1 MRWYSHPA
9 KKNIRESID
18 LIGEE
23 RGSHEA
29 FWRRSWKKEVLG
41 RRKCQDVVEEEKR
54 SFREDFGGVS
64 EGRKWKDEEEVL
76 KIEIFIVL
84 FEARGLVEPFSYRP
98 LQKRGILSFV
108 FLSPHPSEEFLEE
121 PSLSCLLKRNDAG
134 TNTIS
139 YDHFTTQQ

>member
-1 MRWYSHPA
+1 M
-9 KKNIRESID
+9 D

-23 RGSHEA
+23 RGSREA

-41 RRKCQDVVEEEKR
+41 RSRRGEKK
-54 SFREDFGGVS
+54 FREDFGGVS

-98 LQKRGILSFV
+98 PQKRGILSFV

-121 PSLSCLLKRNDAG
+121 PSLS
-134 TNTIS
+134 
-139 YDHFTTQQ
+139 